1 MVLICPDTEFMSPLL
16 EMGCEF
22 RRLKMPSKTTNPLS
36 DIRIFFGFLCL
47 LMSERP
53 DIFLGFTIKPFVYGS
68 IAAKIVGAKSIGTVT
83 GLGTAFI
90 HNNWVTKV
98 AKILYRLSGS
108 MMDRVFFQNQ
118 EDLDF
123 FVTHKL
129 AKREKAV
136 LVPGSGV
143 DLQHFSKRPVNQNR
157 SIREPVFL
165 FIGRV
170 LWDKGMH
177 ELVESARS
185 LKRKLPGAKIQIAG
199 KADADNLTAVGEGQ
213 LTEWA
218 DEGVIEY
225 LGFHSDPRG
234 LIENADCVVL
244 PSYREGLPRS
254 LLEGAAIGRPLL
266 ASDCVGCTE
275 VVVDGVN
282 GFLFR
287 KKNTQSLLR
296 AMEKFAHLSISER
309 QRFGDAARAIAEK
322 EFDEEMVLERY
333 LEVTIR

>member
-1 MVLICPDTEFMSPLL
+1 M
-16 EMGCEF
+16 
-22 RRLKMPSKTTNPLS
+22 
-36 DIRIFFGFLCL
+36 
-47 LMSERP
+47 
-53 DIFLGFTIKPFVYGS
+53 
-68 IAAKIVGAKSIGTVT
+68 
-83 GLGTAFI
+83 
-90 HNNWVTKV
+90 
-98 AKILYRLSGS
+98 
-108 MMDRVFFQNQ
+108 
-118 EDLDF
+118 
-123 FVTHKL
+123 
-129 AKREKAV
+129 
-136 LVPGSGV
+136 
-143 DLQHFSKRPVNQNR
+143 
-157 SIREPVFL
+157 
-165 FIGRV
+165 
-170 LWDKGMH
+170 
-177 ELVESARS
+177 
-185 LKRKLPGAKIQIAG
+185 
-199 KADADNLTAVGEGQ
+199 TAVGEGQ
-213 LTEWA
+213 LTELA

-322 EFDEEMVLERY
+322 NLTKKWSWRGTWR
-333 LEVTIR
+333 LQ